1 MWLTVDMQPGDKVWL
16 KLPYVDDE
24 CWVTGVVEKVNPK
37 TLRCFNEVRGMDGN
51 YAPHNVRARTEG
63 LDKKGT

>member
-1 MWLTVDMQPGDKVWL
+1 MKSGDTVWL

-37 TLRCFNEVRGMDGN
+37 TIRCLNEVRGLVGN
-51 YAPHNVRARTEG
+51 YAPHNVRARTREIE
-63 LDKKGT
+63 D